1 MAGRRPKPAALKLVT
16 GNPGGRPIRDDEPEA
31 VPGWPER
38 PPGIGKRAAEEWL
51 RLALLLEGEQ
61 RLSPADGP
69 HLLGAATAYESA
81 LDYQRKAKQRGL
93 PHDEWR
99 RFKTGERIQWDTYR
113 KFLNDLC
120 LSQGTRARAKTGGR
134 GKQTSKLG
142 GFLERRAA
150 RTTGAKSTG

>member
-16 GNPGGRPIRDDEPEA
+16 GNPGKRPIRDDEPVA
-31 VPGWPER
+31 VSGWPDK
-38 PPGIGKRAAEEWL
+38 PPKLGTVASAEWD
-51 RLALLLEGEQ
+51 RLAGLLEGEQ
-61 RLSPADGP
+61 RLGPADGP
-69 HLLGAATAYESA
+69 HILGAAIAYETA
-81 LDYQRKAKQRGL
+81 LEFQKRARQRGL

-134 GKQTSKLG
+134 GKETSKLG
-142 GFLERRAA
+142 AFLARQARGKNAA
-150 RTTGAKSTG
+150 G

>member
-16 GNPGGRPIRDDEPEA
+16 GNPGKRPINTDEPVA
-31 VPGWPER
+31 VPGWPDK
-38 PPGIGKRAAEEWL
+38 PKLGKFASEEWD
-51 RLALLLEGEQ
+51 RLATLLDGEL

-69 HLLGAATAYESA
+69 HLLGAAIAYETA
-81 LDYQRKAKQRGL
+81 LEFQKRSKQRGL

-134 GKQTSKLG
+134 GQKTSKVG
-142 GFLERRAA
+142 AFLQSAP
-150 RTTGAKSTG
+150 TGTASTKR